1 MSPKSIDDIIN
12 EFPNGGERFNNDAL
26 FNTVIMSLYY
36 GEDPLKIIDSLIKS
50 NNEISEAFR
59 NHLLK
64 K

>member
-1 MSPKSIDDIIN
+1 MNQKSIDDIIN
-12 EFPNGGERFNNDAL
+12 EFPNGWERFNNDAV